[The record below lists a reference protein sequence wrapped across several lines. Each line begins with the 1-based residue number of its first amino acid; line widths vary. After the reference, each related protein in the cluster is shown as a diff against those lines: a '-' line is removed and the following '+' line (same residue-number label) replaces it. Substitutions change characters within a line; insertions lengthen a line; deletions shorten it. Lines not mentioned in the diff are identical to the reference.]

1 MKKRFLALTLTLIM
15 ALSLL
20 TACGGG
26 GGGGGGAAAPE
37 NTPSTDAGQTGG
49 STAEPLKLTYATA
62 EQANMAAGQTSYWVV
77 DQIETRSEGR
87 IDIDHVGESQLGSD
101 GDLIVQLLDGTLDIV
116 AISTSAFS
124 TYTTLFD
131 AVQAPFLL
139 NGYADEYKL
148 FTSDEFMAIV
158 AEVEEMF
165 DIKYL
170 GFAENGFRQFATV
183 DHPITC
189 VNDLKGLKMR
199 VINTNMLTGYMTALG
214 ANPTTL
220 AYTEIYSGLQN
231 KVIDG
236 EEINIS
242 SCASQKHYD
251 VVRYISVADMYCF
264 PASYW
269 MSGKTYRSISEEDFN
284 LIKECFMD
292 GADRCFDTLLY
303 ELDEAFLQEC
313 LDAGVE
319 VNYIEGDALKEF
331 QDIAE
336 PFLEEA
342 RNSDPKVAAMIDY
355 ALSVRGTE

>member
-1 MKKRFLALTLTLIM
+1 MKMRNLALTLILAM
-15 ALSLL
+15 SLSLL
-20 TACGGG
+20 SGCGGS
-26 GGGGGGAAAPE
+26 
-37 NTPSTDAGQTGG
+37 TPTQSETQPDN

-77 DQIETRSEGR
+77 EQIETRSDGK

-116 AISTSAFS
+116 AVSTSAFS
-124 TYTTLFD
+124 TYTPLFD

-139 NGYADEYKL
+139 RGYEDQYKL

-158 AEVEEMF
+158 AEVEEMY
-165 DIKYL
+165 DIKFL

-189 VNDLKGLKMR
+189 VDDLKGLKLR
-199 VINTNMLTGYMTALG
+199 VINTNLLTNYMTALG

-251 VVRYISVADMYCF
+251 VVNYISVANMYCF

-269 MSGKTYRSISEEDFN
+269 MSGKTYRSISEDNYN

-292 GADRCFDTLLY
+292 GADRCFDTLLD
-303 ELDEAFLQEC
+303 ELDAAFLQEC
-313 LDAGVE
+313 IDAGVE

-331 QDIAE
+331 QDIAT
-336 PFLEEA
+336 PFLNEA
-342 RNSDPKVAAMIDY
+342 RDSDPKVAAMIDY
-355 ALSVRGTE
+355 ALSLRNE